1 MEHKKHEPVTVAPF
15 AVRFFHVVLAI
26 AVAAALGYFV
36 YLGVTGKGSLTYKSG
51 LDIAGGTQ
59 LTYIADTANVPEA
72 DVSGLMGV
80 LRDVIERRV
89 NMFGVSEP
97 LVYTEKGSA
106 VSDGPKDRLVVE
118 LPGVTNIND
127 AIKQIGA
134 TPHLEFKL
142 MNTSSSTAAAYAK
155 YQKGEQLDE
164 VEMQAVLNAYIPT
177 GLTGRYVSR
186 AQAAYSQTGG
196 PRSEPV
202 VQLTFNEEGAKMFG
216 DITAQH
222 VGENLAIFLD
232 GQVISA
238 PRINEAIYGGTAVVS
253 GNFTLDSA
261 KELADN
267 LSFGSLPIGIS
278 LANTQIVDASL
289 GAHVLT
295 DGVRA
300 GIVGFMLVA
309 LMMILWYRASGLAS
323 VFGLL
328 AYVTIMLALVLWI
341 PVTLTAA
348 GIAGLILSMG
358 IAIDA
363 NVLTFERFKE
373 EYRAGK
379 GAHEAVRIG
388 FSRAWPAIR
397 DGHLTTLFSAVVLYW
412 FGTSF
417 VQGFAFMLGMGILVS
432 LFSALVV
439 TRLFARLFPDVTV
452 TTKGIMS
459 RLLKVGIHS

>member
-1 MEHKKHEPVTVAPF
+1 MEHKKHESTAPAPF
-15 AVRFFHVVLAI
+15 AVRLFHVALAVTV
-26 AVAAALGYFV
+26 AVALGYFV
-36 YLGVTGKGSLTYKSG
+36 YLGITGKGTHIFKSG

-59 LTYIADTANVPEA
+59 LTYIADTTNVPEQ
-72 DVSGLMGV
+72 DVDGLMAV

-97 LVYTEKGSA
+97 LVFTEKGSA
-106 VSDGPKDRLVVE
+106 VSDGPKNRLVVE

-142 MNTSSSTAAAYAK
+142 MNTSSSTVAAYEK
-155 YQKGEQLDE
+155 YQKGEQLNE
-164 VEMQAVLNAYIPT
+164 AEMRAVASAYIPT

-186 AQAAYSQTGG
+186 AQASFSQSNG
-196 PRSEPV
+196 PRAEPV
-202 VQLTFNEEGAKMFG
+202 VQLTFNEEGAKLFG
-216 DITAQH
+216 DITAAH
-222 VGENLAIFLD
+222 VGEQLAIFLD
-232 GQVISA
+232 GNVISA

-253 GNFTLDSA
+253 GNFTLDGA

-295 DGVRA
+295 DGAHA
-300 GIVGFMLVA
+300 GIVGFILVA
-309 LMMILWYRASGLAS
+309 LMMLLWYRASGLAS
-323 VFGLL
+323 IFGLL

-379 GAHEAVRIG
+379 RAHEAVRIG

-439 TRLFARLFPDVTV
+439 SRLFARLFPD
-452 TTKGIMS
+452 TTITAPGVAAW
-459 RLLKVGIHS
+459 LLKVGIHS